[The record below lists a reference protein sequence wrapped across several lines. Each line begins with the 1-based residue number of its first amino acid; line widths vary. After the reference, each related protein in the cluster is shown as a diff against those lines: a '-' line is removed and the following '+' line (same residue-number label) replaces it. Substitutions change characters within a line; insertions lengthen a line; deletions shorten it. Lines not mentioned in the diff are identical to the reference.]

1 MKEELFRKKS
11 IERIK
16 SPENLNDYVRVANPS
31 VWIVLAAVLLLLVG
45 ACIWGAFGR
54 IESAVSVNVT
64 VENGIATGF
73 VADEK
78 IEPGMTVRVESVS
91 SSVASVSFDEQ
102 TGRLFCTFT
111 FSVSLPDGTYKAEI
125 VTDSVRPFS
134 FFLN

>member
-16 SPENLNDYVRVANPS
+16 SPESLNDYVRVANPS

-64 VENGIATGF
+64 VENGTATGF
-73 VADEK
+73 VAGEK
-78 IEPGMTVRVESVS
+78 IEPGMTVRVESAS
-91 SSVASVSFDEQ
+91 FAVASVSYDEE
-102 TGRLFCTFT
+102 TGRLFSTFT
-111 FSVSLPDGTYKAEI
+111 FSAPLPDGTYKAEI
-125 VTDSVRPFS
+125 VTGSVRPFS
-134 FFLN
+134 FLLN